1 MKGWVEFLRSQE
13 AGLHLRLNGFQRG
26 DWLALDREEGRGN
39 RGSTDPYLIASA
51 FYAHSTW
58 IVARSA
64 RELGLTADAEEYETL
79 FEQIREDFRREF
91 ITETGRVV
99 GETQT
104 VCALILA
111 FDLARPQHV
120 SRIVQTLADNLS
132 RHGGKLT
139 TGFVGT
145 AYLCHALTRAGRHD
159 LAGALLLNGEYP
171 GWLNQVKLG
180 ATTIWERWDSLRPDG
195 SMDESGMNSFNHC
208 AFGSI
213 GSWMMEELAGIQPA
227 APGYREILFR
237 PGLIQ
242 GLTWVRASRETPCG
256 TASCA
261 WQCEGGLITVDVT
274 VPVNTSA
281 RLVLP
286 EREGV
291 VCLGSGSYHYEY
303 PTDTRLEPLKY
314 TMDSTVAQLRAD
326 PAARSLLEQ
335 AVPGNAAALELEFLQ
350 SKTLRELAALA
361 PPELGQ
367 VYEDILRQL
376 NEKVE

>member
-13 AGLHLRLNGFQRG
+13 MGRHLRLNGFQRG

-39 RGSTDPYLIASA
+39 RGSTDPCLIASA

-79 FEQIREDFRREF
+79 FEQIRADFQREF

-99 GETQT
+99 GETQAA
-104 VCALILA
+104 CALILA

-120 SRIVQTLADNLS
+120 PRIAQTLADNLS
-132 RHGGKLT
+132 RHGGRLT

-171 GWLNQVKLG
+171 GWLNEVKLG

-227 APGYREILFR
+227 APGYREILFS

-286 EREGV
+286 E
-291 VCLGSGSYHYEY
+291 
-303 PTDTRLEPLKY
+303 
-314 TMDSTVAQLRAD
+314 
-326 PAARSLLEQ
+326 
-335 AVPGNAAALELEFLQ
+335 
-350 SKTLRELAALA
+350 
-361 PPELGQ
+361 LGQ